1 LIKPRYFNELG
12 LSLRGSHHDLL
23 IATVTAL
30 SAWACL
36 FIDTDSSLWL
46 QNILG
51 FCAWGVLL
59 FFLLFESRLVQGQI
73 LVAVLFD
80 TAGEYFSSVF
90 MEGYT
95 YRLSNVPAFVPPGH
109 GLVYLSAVALGR
121 SLLFAHYR
129 KSLLYFAV
137 ISGTFWSVW
146 GVLFAAQQD
155 VYGALLFIIFLLALH
170 FGRSTMVY
178 LGAYYITSYLEWVG
192 TWVGTWQWTAI
203 DPIFGLTQGNPP
215 SGVAAWYC
223 LVDAVA
229 LGLAPL
235 IIHQIQS
242 RAQWPLFRFMARL
255 EQRVLLRLTP
265 LVYELLRIK
274 KIVD

>member
-1 LIKPRYFNELG
+1 MLVRYFNTPYTV
-12 LSLRGSHHDLL
+12 LRDSNHSLL
-23 IATVTAL
+23 IACVTAL

-36 FIDTDSSLWL
+36 FIDTDSSLWQ

-59 FFLLFESRLVQGQI
+59 FFLLFESRLVQAQI
-73 LVAVLFD
+73 LVAVLFA
-80 TAGEYFSSVF
+80 TIGEYFSSVF

-129 KSLLYFAV
+129 KNLLYFAI
-137 ISGTFWSVW
+137 ISGTAWSVW
-146 GVLFAAQQD
+146 GVLFAVQQD
-155 VYGALLFIIFLLALH
+155 VYGALLFIIFLLALY

-178 LGAYYITSYLEWVG
+178 LGAYYITTYLELVG

-235 IIHQIQS
+235 ILYQIQS
-242 RAQWPLFRFMARL
+242 RAQWPLFRFIVHL

-265 LVYELLRIK
+265 LVYQLLRIK